1 MKQTTCQRTRGSLQ
15 PWWLARSTITSR
27 SMTRRSRLLSVQVQ
41 HSRPKHALKVLKNT
55 SKLLFVRMRLI
66 LFNRTNA
73 RSARA
78 VDRYIALR
86 TAAPFSEEAIADP
99 KASKDIDPKLQEI
112 IEGIFR
118 RAIRDKEYTQA
129 IGIALESRRL
139 DIIKDIHKLT
149 NDTDLLIYVMD
160 AVFETSFTLSY
171 RMAVLKFIFPLFPP
185 LQENSPHFH
194 PVTRILATLSSPQL
208 TIPYLT
214 DLVPGRLI
222 LAYQV
227 AFDLFESGVQ
237 EFLQTVMQQLPEG
250 KTPEEEGMYTNLRM
264 ILSGE
269 SSTKLYCE
277 FLKRSNNVDML
288 ILKHTKESLEP
299 RSSIY
304 HTALSLQNAYMHSG
318 TGSDVFLRE
327 NLEWLGKASNWSKF
341 TATAALGSIHK
352 GNLEKGK
359 DLLQPYLPGDDAG
372 GTGSVY
378 SEGGALYALG
388 LINIGRGTH
397 VEGYM
402 RQKLR
407 AFQDE
412 VLQHGAALGLGVSGI
427 GSQSEGGQSRRSHP
441 LAMN

>member
-1 MKQTTCQRTRGSLQ
+1 VSGHHARR
-15 PWWLARSTITSR
+15 LASF
-27 SMTRRSRLLSVQVQ
+27 
-41 HSRPKHALKVLKNT
+41 NT
-55 SKLLFVRMRLI
+55 SP
-66 LFNRTNA
+66 
-73 RSARA
+73 ARA
-78 VDRYIALR
+78 VDRYITLR
-86 TAAPFSEEAIADP
+86 TAAPFSAESLANGKEP
-99 KASKDIDPKLQEI
+99 KDVDPKLQEI

-118 RAIRDKEYTQA
+118 RAIHEKEYTQA
-129 IGIALESRRL
+129 IGIALECRRL
-139 DIIKDIHKLT
+139 DVIQHIYSLT
-149 NDTDLLIYVMD
+149 KDTDLLIYVMD

-171 RMAVLKFIFPLFPP
+171 RLAVLQFIFPLFPP
-185 LQENSPHFH
+185 LQENSPHIH
-194 PVTRILATLSSPQL
+194 AITRILVTLSLPAL

-214 DLVPGRLI
+214 ALVPDRLL

-250 KTPEEEGMYTNLRM
+250 ENPREEHMYTNLRM

-304 HTALSLQNAYMHSG
+304 HTALTLQNAYMHSG
-318 TGSDVFLRE
+318 TGSDIFLRE

-359 DLLQPYLPGDDAG
+359 SLLQPYLPGDDAG

-388 LINIGRGTH
+388 LINIGRGAN
-397 VEGYM
+397 VESYM
-402 RQKLR
+402 RQKLK
-407 AFQDE
+407 AFNDE
-412 VLQHGAALGLGVSGI
+412 TLQHGAALGLGVSGI
-427 GSQSEGGQSRRSHP
+427 GSQSEGTNAINSFKRS
-441 LAMN
+441 LTDSTK

>member
-1 MKQTTCQRTRGSLQ
+1 M
-15 PWWLARSTITSR
+15 
-27 SMTRRSRLLSVQVQ
+27 
-41 HSRPKHALKVLKNT
+41 
-55 SKLLFVRMRLI
+55 
-66 LFNRTNA
+66 
-73 RSARA
+73 
-78 VDRYIALR
+78 DRYIGLR

-99 KASKDIDPKLQEI
+99 KSSKDIDPKLQEI

-118 RAIRDKEYTQA
+118 RAIQDKEYTQA

-149 NDTDLLIYVMD
+149 NDTDLLTYVMD
-160 AVFETSFTLSY
+160 AVFETSFTLTY
-171 RMAVLKFIFPLFPP
+171 RMAVLKFMFPLFPP
-185 LQENSPHFH
+185 LEENCPHFH
-194 PVTRILATLSSPQL
+194 AVTRILVTLSSPQL

-214 DLVPGRLI
+214 ALVPDRLI

-250 KTPEEEGMYTNLRM
+250 ENPQEESMYTNLRM

-318 TGSDVFLRE
+318 TGSDIFLRE

-352 GNLEKGK
+352 GNLEQGK
-359 DLLQPYLPGDDAG
+359 ALLQPYLPGDDAG

-397 VEGYM
+397 VESYM
-402 RQKLR
+402 RQKLK

-427 GSQSEGGQSRRSHP
+427 GSQSEGKEFHFIYIRFSKLNRF
-441 LAMN
+441 

>member
-1 MKQTTCQRTRGSLQ
+1 M
-15 PWWLARSTITSR
+15 
-27 SMTRRSRLLSVQVQ
+27 
-41 HSRPKHALKVLKNT
+41 
-55 SKLLFVRMRLI
+55 
-66 LFNRTNA
+66 
-73 RSARA
+73 
-78 VDRYIALR
+78 DRYITLR
-86 TAAPFSEEAIADP
+86 TATPLTADTIPNP
-99 KASKDIDPKLQEI
+99 KESKDVDPKLQEI

-118 RAIRDKEYTQA
+118 RAIQDGEYTQA
-129 IGIALESRRL
+129 IGIALECRRL
-139 DIIKDIHKLT
+139 DVIEHVHKLT
-149 NDTDLLIYVMD
+149 DDTDLLIYVMD

-171 RMAVLKFIFPLFPP
+171 RIAVLKSILQLFPP
-185 LQENSPHFH
+185 LQNNSPHIH
-194 PVTRILATLSSPQL
+194 AITRILVALSSPSI

-214 DLVPGRLI
+214 ALVPDRLL
-222 LAYQV
+222 LAYQI

-250 KTPEEEGMYTNLRM
+250 ENPQEEAMYTNLRM

-359 DLLQPYLPGDDAG
+359 SLLQPYLPGDEAG

-397 VEGYM
+397 VESYM
-402 RQKLR
+402 RQKLK
-407 AFQDE
+407 AFPDE

-427 GSQSEGGQSRRSHP
+427 GGQSEGMHLLCQ
-441 LAMN
+441 

>member
-1 MKQTTCQRTRGSLQ
+1 MTIYRSEALYEADDLPKDARQLAALIVSKVYYYLEEYNEALSFALSAGPAFETEARTAGAEEYVETVVCRLMC
-15 PWWLARSTITSR
+15 
-27 SMTRRSRLLSVQVQ
+27 MT
-41 HSRPKHALKVLKNT
+41 P
-55 SKLLFVRMRLI
+55 FVSSAHII
-66 LFNRTNA
+66 L
-73 RSARA
+73 ARA
-78 VDRYIALR
+78 VDRYIELR
-86 TAAPFSEEAIADP
+86 AAIPLSEDGMPDAKD
-99 KASKDIDPKLQEI
+99 SKDIDTKLQEI

-118 RAIRDKEYTQA
+118 RAIQDKEYTQA
-129 IGIALESRRL
+129 IGIALECRRL
-139 DIIKDIHKLT
+139 DIIQHIHKIT
-149 NDTDLLIYVMD
+149 NDTDLLVYVMD
-160 AVFETSFTLSY
+160 AVFETTFTLSY
-171 RMAVLKFIFPLFPP
+171 RMAVLRFIFPLFPP
-185 LQENSPHFH
+185 LQESSSHIH
-194 PVTRILATLSSPQL
+194 AVTRILVTLSLPSL

-214 DLVPGRLI
+214 ALVPDQLL

-250 KTPEEEGMYTNLRM
+250 SNPEEETIYTNLRM

-318 TGSDVFLRE
+318 TGSDIFLRE

-359 DLLQPYLPGDDAG
+359 TLLQPYLPGNDAG

-397 VEGYM
+397 VENYM
-402 RQKLR
+402 REKLK

-427 GSQSEGGQSRRSHP
+427 GSHSEGW
-441 LAMN
+441 

>member
-1 MKQTTCQRTRGSLQ
+1 
-15 PWWLARSTITSR
+15 
-27 SMTRRSRLLSVQVQ
+27 
-41 HSRPKHALKVLKNT
+41 
-55 SKLLFVRMRLI
+55 
-66 LFNRTNA
+66 
-73 RSARA
+73 

-86 TAAPFSEEAIADP
+86 TVVPFSAESLVDP
-99 KASKDIDPKLQEI
+99 KESKDVDTKLQEI

-118 RAIRDKEYTQA
+118 RAIHDKEYTQGV
-129 IGIALESRRL
+129 GIALECRRL
-139 DIIKDIHKLT
+139 DVIQHIHKLT
-149 NDTDLLIYVMD
+149 KDTDLLIYVMD

-171 RMAVLKFIFPLFPP
+171 RLAVLQFIFPLFPP
-185 LQENSPHFH
+185 LQDSSPHIH
-194 PVTRILATLSSPQL
+194 AVTRILVTLSLPSL

-214 DLVPGRLI
+214 TLVPDRLL

-237 EFLQTVMQQLPEG
+237 EFLQTVMQQLPDGEN
-250 KTPEEEGMYTNLRM
+250 PQEELMYTNLRM

-304 HTALSLQNAYMHSG
+304 HTALTLQNAYMHSG
-318 TGSDVFLRE
+318 TGSDIFLRE

-359 DLLQPYLPGDDAG
+359 SLLQPYLPGDEAG

-388 LINIGRGTH
+388 LINIGRGTN

-402 RQKLR
+402 RQKLK
-407 AFQDE
+407 AFTDE

-427 GSQSEGGQSRRSHP
+427 GSQSEGQLTWTYPTDLTDPKVRCLR
-441 LAMN
+441 